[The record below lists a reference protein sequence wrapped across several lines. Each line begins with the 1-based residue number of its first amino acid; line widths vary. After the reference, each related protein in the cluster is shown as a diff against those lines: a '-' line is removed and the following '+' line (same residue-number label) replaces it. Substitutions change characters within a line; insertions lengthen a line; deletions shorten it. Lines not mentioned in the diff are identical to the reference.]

1 MDVDDDSDND
11 SDYAPEKD
19 KDNAEIVDESNG
31 EKSLVDMSASRKRK
45 SNTLWEEMQSEEIK
59 FNDFV
64 AKKRPAVKSVAK
76 SKKTQDIL
84 ASIFGSKVARKLVTT
99 AHEDCS
105 ATSAEVDVK
114 ALIKDSVNKIV
125 KKQKVTEVRKFAG
138 GEIRCVAKSGV

>member
-19 KDNAEIVDESNG
+19 KDNVQIEGENND

-45 SNTLWEEMQSEEIK
+45 SNALWEEMQSEETKSSILITRE
-59 FNDFV
+59 
-64 AKKRPAVKSVAK
+64 RPAVKNSAK

-84 ASIFGSKVARKLVTT
+84 SSIFGSKVARKLATKT
-99 AHEDCS
+99 HEDYS
-105 ATSAEVDVK
+105 AASAEVDVK
-114 ALIKDSVNKIV
+114 ALVKESVGKIV

-138 GEIRCVAKSGV
+138 GEIRCVL